1 MQLLETIY
9 QNDMSRIAI
18 DRSHGLLSNT
28 WLRPVEHDEMQQT
41 AERLNKLMQEN
52 NADKLLFN
60 AQVIGKL
67 LPHTKEWLST
77 VYYKSLSDMGVKKVA
92 RVLPENVFNRLSF
105 ESVMTR
111 AEALGGVAFEVRNF
125 TNDAEALRWLRSY
138 DL

>member
-9 QNDMSRIAI
+9 QNDVSRIAI

-28 WLRPVEHDEMQQT
+28 WLRPVEHIEMQQT
-41 AERLNKLMQEN
+41 ADRLSTLMREA
-52 NADKLLFN
+52 NADKLLLN
-60 AQVIGKL
+60 AQAIGKL

-77 VYYKSLSDMGVKKVA
+77 VYYKSLSDIGVKKLA

-111 AEALGGVAFEVRNF
+111 AEALGGVAFDVKNF
-125 TNDAEALRWLRSY
+125 TNDADALRWLRGH
-138 DL
+138 DI

>member
-1 MQLLETIY
+1 MQLLETIC
-9 QNDMSRIAI
+9 QNDVSRIAI

-28 WLRPVEHDEMQQT
+28 WLRPVEHSEMEQT
-41 AERLNKLMQEN
+41 AERLSKLIREN
-52 NADKLLFN
+52 DADKLLFN

-105 ESVMTR
+105 EAVITR

-125 TNDAEALRWLRSY
+125 ANDIDALRWLRGY
-138 DL
+138 DQ